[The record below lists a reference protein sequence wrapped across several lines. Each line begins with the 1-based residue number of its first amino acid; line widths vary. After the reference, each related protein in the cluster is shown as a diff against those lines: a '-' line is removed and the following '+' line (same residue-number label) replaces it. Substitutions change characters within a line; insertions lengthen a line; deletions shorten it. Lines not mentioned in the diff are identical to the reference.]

1 MATATTRAM
10 SRAPRRTA
18 GLFATASS
26 NISLITLPSYQASN
40 LMSVQT
46 SLQAVSNPHRREIL
60 RLVWDAEM
68 SSRESASHFDV
79 TWQAVSH
86 NLRVLREAG
95 LVSDRRDGTRRLYRT
110 ARDQLGP
117 LEALLQDL
125 WHDDLKRLEKVIE
138 HDQAEGISG

>member
-1 MATATTRAM
+1 M

-18 GLFATASS
+18 GLFATNGS
-26 NISLITLPSYQASN
+26 NIALIILPLYQAGK
-40 LMSVQT
+40 LTSVQT

-68 SSRESASHFDV
+68 SSREIASHFDV

-95 LVSDRRDGTRRLYRT
+95 LVSERRDGTRRLYRT

-117 LEALLQDL
+117 LEALLRDL
-125 WHDDLKRLEKVIE
+125 WHQDLERLEKVIE
-138 HDQAEGISG
+138 HDQAEGISE

>member
-1 MATATTRAM
+1 M

-18 GLFATASS
+18 GLFVTGSS
-26 NISLITLPSYQASN
+26 NIYLINLPSYQASK
-40 LMSVQT
+40 LIGVQT
-46 SLQAVSNPHRREIL
+46 SLQAVSNPRRREIL

-68 SSRESASHFDV
+68 SSREIASHFAV

-95 LVSDRRDGTRRLYRT
+95 LVLERRDGTRRLYRT

-117 LEALLQDL
+117 LEALLRDL
-125 WHDDLKRLEKVIE
+125 WHQDLKRLERVIE
-138 HDQAEGISG
+138 HDQAEGISE